1 MLVRNVWVYKDGN
14 LVLDSEFELPGDMTV
29 ESVDFLGQAIVLPG
43 LYDSHIH
50 GVGGHD
56 FSEGTI
62 DAYRSITDTLGA
74 CGVAYCAATFV
85 SMDIAAL
92 KHALKTLDEFI
103 QQPVR
108 KGAAQI
114 IAVHLEGPFITHEC
128 KGAHDPAVLQ
138 DKISQEIVFDIIK
151 EAPHVPDWKI
161 TLAPELPGALEFMN
175 QIKDRQDIHIFVGH
189 CNSATAILEQASE
202 CGIAG
207 FTHLGNANAELV
219 QRLGSSIAQ
228 TSDARSNVVR
238 FALEHKFLVELIVD
252 GQHLSSEFVAFVHSK
267 LSDRIIL
274 VSDALSPANML
285 DGEYQ
290 LGTLTVLKQGARI
303 VLKDN
308 PEKLAGSA
316 ACLPDLIP
324 HFIAM
329 LQKAGIDEQQLLTSL
344 YHATVTNPRSSSSSA
359 TFANEDNY
367 VILNKNTGQLIMS
380 HNHGLNRHHSNITT
394 QNSFSFFTPLIQ
406 TSTVP
411 QASSTSI
418 SSMSQ

>member
-1 MLVRNVWVYKDGN
+1 MLVRNMWVYKEGN
-14 LVLDSEFELPGDMTV
+14 LVLEPEFELPGEMAV
-29 ESVDFLGQAIVLPG
+29 EPVDFSGQAIVLPG

-56 FSEGTI
+56 FSEGTM
-62 DAYRSITDTLGA
+62 DAYRCITDALGA

-85 SMDIAAL
+85 SMDLTAL
-92 KHALKTLDEFI
+92 KNALKTLDEFI

-138 DKISQEIVFDIIK
+138 DKISQEIVSDLMK
-151 EAPHVPDWKI
+151 EAPHIPDWKI

-175 QIKDRQDIHIFVGH
+175 QVKDRPDIHIFVGH
-189 CNSATAILEQASE
+189 CNSATAILEQASKY
-202 CGIAG
+202 GIAG

-219 QRLGSSIAQ
+219 QRLGSSIAE

-238 FALEHKFLVELIVD
+238 FALEHQFPVELIVD
-252 GQHLSSEFVAFVHSK
+252 GQHLSSEFVTFVHSK
-267 LSDRIIL
+267 LPDRIVL
-274 VSDALSPANML
+274 VSDALSPANMA

-290 LGTLTVLKQGARI
+290 LGTLTVLKQGERI

-329 LQKAGIDEQQLLTSL
+329 LQKAGIDEQKLLTSL

-359 TFANEDNY
+359 PFANEDNY

-380 HNHGLNRHHSNITT
+380 RIHGLNSYHSSPTT
-394 QNSFSFFTPLIQ
+394 RSSFNFFTPLIQ
-406 TSTVP
+406 APTV
-411 QASSTSI
+411 QQTLSASS
-418 SSMSQ
+418 SSLNS